1 MDKVLDFSLLGK
13 KKKPHENARTKNI
26 DCFRCMIDMQIREAK
41 VRSECNGGR

>member
-13 KKKPHENARTKNI
+13 KMKHENAHSKNI
-26 DCFRCMIDMQIREAK
+26 DCFQCAIDMQIREAK

>member
-13 KKKPHENARTKNI
+13 KKMKHENAYSKNI
-26 DCFRCMIDMQIREAK
+26 DCFRCAIDMQIREVT